1 MDGRWA
7 EAEDLLAPLSAARGF
22 DHKGVLFALRRQRF
36 LELLAGRLRGEGG
49 GGGGGGGGGLGASFL
64 SGDASFAPGSP
75 SASMLLGA
83 SGAGGGLEPS
93 PVMAIVAS
101 LRAVEAVCDSKVA
114 FNALCYCL
122 TLPAVNAHPEWADWT
137 PHVGRARAFAA
148 VRRELLRVFPAADS
162 GSGGGGGAPPGQ
174 LLRLLAQAAAAQ
186 ATARVAADPRLMSV
200 RPRPPP
206 PPLHY

>member
-1 MDGRWA
+1 VRELIMDGRWA

-22 DHKGVLFALRRQRF
+22 DHRGVLFALRRQRF
-36 LELLAGRLRGEGG
+36 LELLAGRLRGDAGG
-49 GGGGGGGGGLGASFL
+49 GGGGGPGASFL

-83 SGAGGGLEPS
+83 SGVGGGLEPS

-114 FNALCYCL
+114 FNALCFCL
-122 TLPAVNAHPEWADWT
+122 TLPAVNAHPELADWT

-148 VRRELLRVFPAADS
+148 VRRELQHVFPAGD
-162 GSGGGGGAPPGQ
+162 GGGGGGGGGGAQPPGQ

-186 ATARVAADPRLMSV
+186 AAARVVADPRLFSV
-200 RPRPPP
+200 R
-206 PPLHY
+206 